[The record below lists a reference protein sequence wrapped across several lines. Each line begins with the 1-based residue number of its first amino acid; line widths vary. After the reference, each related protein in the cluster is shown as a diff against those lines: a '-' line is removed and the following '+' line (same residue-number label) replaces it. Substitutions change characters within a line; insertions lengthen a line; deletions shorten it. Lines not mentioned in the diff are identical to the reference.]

1 MNEDIEKLQNQTI
14 KLASISSLSV
24 CQFISS
30 CESISNNVDS
40 SLLHFEMARRGGDAS
55 RRWVH
60 RWLSL
65 ITLLTC
71 LSVQVSAQMV
81 RTRPLV
87 NRLVARPH

>member
-1 MNEDIEKLQNQTI
+1 MGFVRFAAQKRSENKNKMAEI
-14 KLASISSLSV
+14 KK
-24 CQFISS
+24 
-30 CESISNNVDS
+30 SISNNVDS
-40 SLLHFEMARRGGDAS
+40 SLLHSEMARREGDAS

>member
-14 KLASISSLSV
+14 KLASMH
-24 CQFISS
+24 QFISS

-40 SLLHFEMARRGGDAS
+40 SLLHSEMARRGGDAS